1 MLEIKNKKIIF
12 KLKAYAL
19 LLRWLPKILVLKKK
33 LFSDA
38 KQKNYTKTN
47 VNTHH

>member
-19 LLRWLPKILVLKKK
+19 LLKWLPKILVLKKK
-33 LFSDA
+33 KLFSDA
-38 KQKNYTKTN
+38 K
-47 VNTHH
+47 

>member
-19 LLRWLPKILVLKKK
+19 LLEWLPKILVLKKNFLVMQNRK
-33 LFSDA
+33 IIL
-38 KQKNYTKTN
+38 KPM
-47 VNTHH
+47 